1 MKNLYLFFLASS
13 ILMGGCKE
21 DGGEDRTQERTLY
34 VASHRIRLNLP
45 AGGPALH
52 YLTRSEP
59 GERWAHLLNI
69 HDFQYEPGFEYR
81 LRVRITEFSPEPG
94 LIVDGDPTRYD
105 CLEVLSKVRKTSDDL
120 PDNAV
125 AE

>member
-1 MKNLYLFFLASS
+1 MKNLCLLFLASS
-13 ILMGGCKE
+13 LLMAGCKE

-45 AGGPALH
+45 AGGPVLH

-59 GERWAHLLNI
+59 GERWGHLLYI
-69 HDFQYEPGFEYR
+69 HDFQYEPGFEY
-81 LRVRITEFSPEPG
+81 LIRVRITEFTPEPG

-105 CLEVLSKVRKTSDDL
+105 CLEVLSKVRKTSEGL
-120 PDNAV
+120 PDDAV
-125 AE
+125 EE